1 MEDGTLL
8 ILASVSQL
16 DNGEYVC
23 TAANEAGT
31 TQKKYQLKVN
41 VPPDLRDNGSPGNVS
56 VVLNQPTNLVCDV
69 TGSPVPVITWYK
81 DGVPVGELILHSCCR
96 DGC

>member
-1 MEDGTLL
+1 MFAHLSYHFSFSLFLFPSGTPTPVIKWLRNGQELTGNEPGLTIMEDGTLL

-41 VPPDLRDNGSPGNVS
+41 
-56 VVLNQPTNLVCDV
+56 
-69 TGSPVPVITWYK
+69 
-81 DGVPVGELILHSCCR
+81 GELA
-96 DGC
+96 

>member
-1 MEDGTLL
+1 MIKWLRNGQELTGNEPGLTIMEDGTLL

-41 VPPDLRDNGSPGNVS
+41 
-56 VVLNQPTNLVCDV
+56 
-69 TGSPVPVITWYK
+69 
-81 DGVPVGELILHSCCR
+81 GELA
-96 DGC
+96 